1 MKIDR
6 PKLIIVVSALIVM
19 TGLIVT
25 CIFGIR
31 YYRYAR
37 HNFTSRDGEQHEY
50 YIYPG
55 TTPDDLTKML
65 SADYEIASMDA
76 WVSDCKRLRMDTIQ
90 PGHYTIAARTA
101 NRRLIRMFTKGE
113 ESPVKLT
120 FNNTIRTRQ
129 QLCGRLGA
137 VLLLDSATLNQYMDS
152 VPFLKQYGLTPETA
166 VCLFIPN
173 TYEVYWSMTPEQ
185 LFDRMQKEFNRFWN
199 RERRAKAEALGLTP
213 QEVATLA
220 SIVEGETHRTEEHP
234 IIASLYLNRLHREMP
249 LQACPTVIF
258 AVGDFTMHRVLNKHL
273 EIDSPYNTYKH
284 TGLPPGPIRL
294 PQPSALDAVLN
305 APRTDYLFM
314 CANPDF
320 SGTHVFSETAAQ
332 HERVARAYRQKL
344 NERNIKK

>member
-6 PKLIIVVSALIVM
+6 VRLVIVVSAMIVM
-19 TGLIVT
+19 TGLVVISV
-25 CIFGIR
+25 FGMR

-37 HNFTSRDGEQHEY
+37 SNFSARDGQEHSY
-50 YIYPG
+50 FVYPG
-55 TTPDDLTKML
+55 TSLEQLTTML
-65 SADYEIASMDA
+65 TADYEIASPDA
-76 WVSDCKRLRMDTIQ
+76 WRRDCQKLGLDTIR

-101 NRRLIRMFTKGE
+101 DRRLIRMFSRGE
-113 ESPVKLT
+113 ESPIRLT

-129 QLCGRLGA
+129 QLCGRLA
-137 VLLLDSATLNQYMDS
+137 EVLMTDSTTLNCYMDS
-152 VPFLKQYGLTPETA
+152 VPFLRQYGLTPETA

-185 LFDRMQKEFNRFWN
+185 LFERMQKEYNHFWN
-199 RERRAKAEALGLTP
+199 AERRRKAEALGLTP
-213 QEVATLA
+213 VEVATLA
-220 SIVEGETHRTEEHP
+220 SIVEAETHRREEHP
-234 IIASLYLNRLHREMP
+234 VIASLYLNRLHLEMP

-258 AVGDFTMHRVLNKHL
+258 AVGDFSLRRVLNKHL

-305 APRTDYLFM
+305 APKTRYLFM

-332 HERVARAYRQKL
+332 HERVAREYRQQL
-344 NERNIKK
+344 SQRNIK